1 MLDYLGLEGAVGLTD
16 ALIGRSDVFDLVQP
30 YGGTNLWVLG
40 AGPIPPNPSE
50 LLGSTAMRSLLT
62 HLASRFDYVV
72 IDSPPTLPVTDAV
85 VLSSLV
91 DGVIVVVGS
100 GVVQRDQL
108 VQTLENLESVAG
120 PGARPGAQPDSGG
133 LAAGA
138 YGTLRVRHA
147 RGLGDPPRAQAGR
160 AGRGPAGRA
169 VRGLRPLSGSA
180 GLRRRSRART
190 IGTEASSISAAICAK
205 RAAGPPRGR

>member
-1 MLDYLGLEGAVGLTD
+1 M
-16 ALIGRSDVFDLVQP
+16 
-30 YGGTNLWVLG
+30 LG

-50 LLGSTAMRSLLT
+50 LLGSTAMRSTLT

-120 PGARPGAQPDSGG
+120 RVLG
-133 LAAGA
+133 LVLNRVPASAAGA
-138 YGTLRVRHA
+138 LRHLRLRRA
-147 RGLGDPPRAQAGR
+147 RGLGDPPRAQAVR
-160 AGRGPAGRA
+160 AGLTQP
-169 VRGLRPLSGSA
+169 
-180 GLRRRSRART
+180 
-190 IGTEASSISAAICAK
+190 
-205 RAAGPPRGR
+205 